1 MKDIIHHLFFPISNA
16 IMTVLML
23 ISVVYWLFS
32 AIMGGFDGIGIESQP
47 DVDIDVGI
55 DTEAA
60 FDLQQ
65 SHVDIIHDKEPDLD
79 DPTLAPDSNLA
90 VKLLHYM
97 NVGQVPFMMV
107 LTIFKFFTWAGSL
120 LSTLSPQIVKLG
132 NWSVIILIP
141 LASIA
146 IILTH
151 YATLPLGNFLKKTGY
166 HGDEIIDFIGREGLM
181 QSSIEGEKH
190 GIMQLV
196 INQDPI
202 KVMVISWD
210 GEPIQ
215 FGDRV
220 YIIERSKTTNLY
232 YVVKRM

>member
-23 ISVVYWLFS
+23 ISVIYWLFS
-32 AIMGGFDGIGIESQP
+32 AIMGGLDGIDIASEPSVDL
-47 DVDIDVGI
+47 DVD
-55 DTEAA
+55 TS

-65 SHVDIIHDKEPDLD
+65 NHIDILHDKEPDLD
-79 DPTLAPDSNLA
+79 EPVVSHESGLVA
-90 VKLLHYM
+90 KLLHYM

-120 LSTLSPQIVKLG
+120 VSTLSPQVVNLG

-141 LASIA
+141 LAVVA

-151 YATLPLGNFLKKTGY
+151 YATLPLGNFLKRTGY
-166 HGDEIIDFIGREGLM
+166 HGDKIIDFIGREGVM
-181 QSSIEGEKH
+181 QSSIEAEKH

-196 INQDPI
+196 VNQDPI
-202 KVMVISWD
+202 KVMVASWD
-210 GEPIQ
+210 GAPIQ

-220 YIIERSKTTNLY
+220 YIIERAQTPNLY

>member
-23 ISVVYWLFS
+23 ISVIYWLFS
-32 AIMGGFDGIGIESQP
+32 AIMGGLDGIDIASEPSVDL
-47 DVDIDVGI
+47 DVD
-55 DTEAA
+55 TS

-65 SHVDIIHDKEPDLD
+65 NHIDILHDKEPDLD
-79 DPTLAPDSNLA
+79 EPVVSHESGLVA
-90 VKLLHYM
+90 KLLHYM

-120 LSTLSPQIVKLG
+120 VSTLSPQVVNLG

-141 LASIA
+141 LAVVA

-151 YATLPLGNFLKKTGY
+151 YATLPLGNFLKRTGY
-166 HGDEIIDFIGREGLM
+166 HGDEIIDFIGREGVM
-181 QSSIEGEKH
+181 QSSIEAEKH

-196 INQDPI
+196 VNQDPI
-202 KVMVISWD
+202 KVMVASWD
-210 GEPIQ
+210 GAPIQ

-220 YIIERSKTTNLY
+220 YIIERAQTPNLY

>member
-23 ISVVYWLFS
+23 ISVIYWLFS
-32 AIMGGFDGIGIESQP
+32 AIMGGLDGIDIASEPSVDL
-47 DVDIDVGI
+47 DVD
-55 DTEAA
+55 TS

-65 SHVDIIHDKEPDLD
+65 NHVDILHDKEPDLD
-79 DPTLAPDSNLA
+79 EPVVSHESGLVA
-90 VKLLHYM
+90 KLLHYM

-120 LSTLSPQIVKLG
+120 VSTLSPQIVNLG

-141 LASIA
+141 LAVVA

-151 YATLPLGNFLKKTGY
+151 YATLPLGNFLKRTGY
-166 HGDEIIDFIGREGLM
+166 HGDEIIDFIGREGVM
-181 QSSIEGEKH
+181 QSSIEAEKH

-196 INQDPI
+196 VNQDPI
-202 KVMVISWD
+202 KVMVASWD
-210 GEPIQ
+210 GAPIQ

-220 YIIERSKTTNLY
+220 YIIERAQTPNLY

>member
-23 ISVVYWLFS
+23 ISVIYWLFS
-32 AIMGGFDGIGIESQP
+32 AIMGGLDGIDIASEPSVDL
-47 DVDIDVGI
+47 DVD
-55 DTEAA
+55 TS

-65 SHVDIIHDKEPDLD
+65 NHIDILHDKEPDLD
-79 DPTLAPDSNLA
+79 EPVVSHESGLVA
-90 VKLLHYM
+90 KLLHYM

-120 LSTLSPQIVKLG
+120 VSTLSPQVVNLG

-141 LASIA
+141 LAVVA

-151 YATLPLGNFLKKTGY
+151 YATLPLGNFLKRTGY
-166 HGDEIIDFIGREGLM
+166 HGDEIIDFIGREGVM
-181 QSSIEGEKH
+181 QSSIEAEKH
-190 GIMQLV
+190 GIMQLIV
-196 INQDPI
+196 NQDPI
-202 KVMVISWD
+202 KVMVASWD
-210 GEPIQ
+210 GAPIQ

-220 YIIERSKTTNLY
+220 YIIERAQTPNLY

>member
-23 ISVVYWLFS
+23 ISVIYWLFS
-32 AIMGGFDGIGIESQP
+32 AIMGGLDGIDIASEPSVDL
-47 DVDIDVGI
+47 DVD
-55 DTEAA
+55 TS

-65 SHVDIIHDKEPDLD
+65 NHIDILHDKEPDLD
-79 DPTLAPDSNLA
+79 EPVVSHESGLVA
-90 VKLLHYM
+90 KLLHYM

-107 LTIFKFFTWAGSL
+107 LTIFRFFTWAGSL
-120 LSTLSPQIVKLG
+120 VSTLSPQVVNLG

-141 LASIA
+141 LAVVA

-151 YATLPLGNFLKKTGY
+151 YATLPLGNFLKRTGY
-166 HGDEIIDFIGREGLM
+166 HGDEIIDFIGREGVM
-181 QSSIEGEKH
+181 QSSIEAEKH
-190 GIMQLV
+190 GIMQLIV
-196 INQDPI
+196 NQDPI
-202 KVMVISWD
+202 KVMVASWD
-210 GEPIQ
+210 GAPIQ

-220 YIIERSKTTNLY
+220 YIIERAQTPNLY